1 MPLSH
6 GKQALLITGF
16 NLLCYLVVV
25 DPIAARVLKMD
36 DNSHVA
42 DNAGHPLMRTR
53 PNSGHGNDSTVF
65 TPSAGSDDEEEAGH
79 DLVDMDYTAARNKTP
94 IHN

>member
-1 MPLSH
+1 MPLMH

-16 NLLCYLVVV
+16 LIFFVIIFVA
-25 DPIAARVLKMD
+25 DPIAARVLRMD
-36 DNSHVA
+36 KSHVA
-42 DNAGHPLMRTR
+42 DNAGRPLMSSR
-53 PNSGHGNDSTVF
+53 PNSGHENDSTVL
-65 TPSAGSDDEEEAGH
+65 TPSAESDDEEAGH